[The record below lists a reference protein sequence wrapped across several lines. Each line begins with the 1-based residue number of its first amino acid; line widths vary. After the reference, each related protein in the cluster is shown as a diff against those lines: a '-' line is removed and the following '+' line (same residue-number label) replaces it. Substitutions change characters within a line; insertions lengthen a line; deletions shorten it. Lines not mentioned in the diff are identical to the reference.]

1 MLLRQQPQKRTGFTL
16 MEIIVVVAIILV
28 LAGAAVMIVP
38 RFLDDARINRA
49 QVDVKTL
56 EKAVQAY
63 NIKNPTQPLQSL
75 DVLAQLQ
82 QDGTAAYISPE
93 SLIDPWGQPY
103 VLDGTPHPTTRV
115 PLIYSNGAPGTN
127 KRIQNWYQ

>member
-1 MLLRQQPQKRTGFTL
+1 MLIRQHQHKRAAFTL

-56 EKAVQAY
+56 EKAVTAY

-75 DVLAQLQ
+75 DQLAQVQ
-82 QDGTAAYISPE
+82 GDGTSAYITPE

-115 PLIYSNGAPGTN
+115 PLILSQGPPGAN
-127 KRIQNWYQ
+127 KPIRNWYQ